1 MIWLKKNW
9 KWLLGAISTL
19 GLTALFEYL
28 RRQAAK
34 KKVEELRIEESR
46 VVAEIENEACDK
58 KKESLIKQHKATQQ
72 LRKDFENAKEDL
84 DIKNANRRAK
94 LLEEA
99 KKDPNKLS
107 EILLNEYGIKE
118 I

>member
-9 KWLLGAISTL
+9 KWLLGAIGTL

-58 KKESLIKQHKATQQ
+58 KKESLIKYHKATQQ
-72 LRKDFENAKEDL
+72 LRKDFESAKEDL

-99 KKDPNKLS
+99 KQDPNKLS
-107 EILLNEYGIKE
+107 EILINEYGIKE